1 MHYRRQAEF
10 GCVWLHLINQ
20 FIFRHIAEHYIEKDG
35 SDVDQTPKPQN
46 NKRNIVKCRLGTSQD
61 QGKSTYTPTHA
72 FLLTFYL
79 GDPCFPDYTYK
90 TVIAGLK
97 ESGDIWTYNIENNRK
112 RWEAKAEQEKNE
124 RQTWI

>member
-1 MHYRRQAEF
+1 MS
-10 GCVWLHLINQ
+10 L
-20 FIFRHIAEHYIEKDG
+20 
-35 SDVDQTPKPQN
+35 
-46 NKRNIVKCRLGTSQD
+46 
-61 QGKSTYTPTHA
+61 
-72 FLLTFYL
+72 L

-124 RQTWI
+124 RQT

>member
-1 MHYRRQAEF
+1 MDPNYQS
-10 GCVWLHLINQ
+10 
-20 FIFRHIAEHYIEKDG
+20 IFRHIAEHYIEKDG

-61 QGKSTYTPTHA
+61 QGKFTYAYTYA
-72 FLLTFYL
+72 FKLDFL

-124 RQTWI
+124 RQT

>member
-1 MHYRRQAEF
+1 MGLNYQ
-10 GCVWLHLINQ
+10 LLQ
-20 FIFRHIAEHYIEKDG
+20 SIFRHIAEHYIEKDG

-61 QGKSTYTPTHA
+61 QGKTTYTYTYA
-72 FLLTFYL
+72 FILILLL

-124 RQTWI
+124 RQT